1 MGSTTLSRRVARSST
16 ATAPNTGSVTVVA
29 GSLRTADDP
38 TALDVKISI
47 WDTEIT
53 MRAGG
58 AELGH
63 WSADVVKIRP
73 IDSFS
78 FEFLAEG
85 DRLIFMPNDP
95 DAFREH
101 PMVAG
106 RAGKKRRKDR
116 KKKAKQVEAPPV
128 LRWDE
133 TTEAEGQ
140 ARAKRAAATKAAES
154 GTPIKEKRSK
164 RKSQDVEVE
173 VDEVV
178 SRPRRFG
185 RRRQEAAEAVDTVDS
200 WIDSTPTPAPTID
213 SSPPI
218 QEDRVQRPAPLAAP
232 PADLAPPAPAPQH
245 VRVPQPAPAPAPT
258 SQQAYT
264 PAEAVTPAP
273 QVAGTSANTRR
284 DIADA
289 ADVFTDGEPS
299 SFDELRHRS
308 WMWMI
313 DLAREY
319 DWFGLDRVQ
328 VTDEMRERA
337 EHSHTWNHRVA
348 PKSGPGSWICTICG
362 AINRDR

>member
-1 MGSTTLSRRVARSST
+1 MPRRVARSST
-16 ATAPNTGSVTVVA
+16 ATAPSTGAVTVVA

-47 WDTEIT
+47 WDTEVT

-63 WSADVVKIRP
+63 WSADAVKIRP
-73 IDSFS
+73 IDPFS
-78 FEFLAEG
+78 FEFMAEG

-95 DAFREH
+95 DTFREH
-101 PMVAG
+101 PMVAS

-116 KKKAKQVEAPPV
+116 KKRTKQVEAPPV

-140 ARAKRAAATKAAES
+140 ARARRAAATKAAEL
-154 GTPIKEKRSK
+154 GRPVKEKRS
-164 RKSQDVEVE
+164 RRRGQASEE
-173 VDEVV
+173 PIDEVV

-185 RRRQEAAEAVDTVDS
+185 RRREPAVESVE
-200 WIDSTPTPAPTID
+200 TID
-213 SSPPI
+213 TWSDDGSSSPELLP
-218 QEDRVQRPAPLAAP
+218 DVPTDPVPANLAEQAAP
-232 PADLAPPAPAPQH
+232 VASHPIDLAPPAPAPRH
-245 VRVPQPAPAPAPT
+245 VRVPQPSPALP
-258 SQQAYT
+258 
-264 PAEAVTPAP
+264 TPAP
-273 QVAGTSANTRR
+273 HAAAPVASAPRVSR
-284 DIADA
+284 LRVPAPSGARHEIVDA
-289 ADVFTDGEPS
+289 ADVFTESEPS
-299 SFDELRHRS
+299 SFDELKHRS

-328 VTDEMRERA
+328 VTDEMRERE